1 MERLPGKLTGKK
13 KIITE
18 INILKLTERQK
29 KLLKNTFLDYQQ
41 TSAFLETPLIF
52 DKAQG
57 LYYWDSDG
65 KRYFDAIGG
74 IFVASLGHRHPR
86 IIEAL
91 KKQAD
96 IITFAPPLHGIANVT
111 LDFIEKLASVTPKD
125 LNYIKPYSGGSEST
139 ESAMKFVRQYF
150 KQTGHPG
157 KYKFVTRYFGYHG
170 STFGAMA
177 ASGTGKRKTKFE
189 PQMSGFLKV
198 PPPTYWRDRFSSWEE
213 CNRFSAQIFED
224 VIINEDPDTV
234 AGIMLEPIGNT
245 GGIITPTKEYLQI
258 IRDICDRYNIKLI
271 YDEIITGFGKTGS
284 MFAAQTFGVTP
295 DIICSGKGLSSGVL
309 PMGAMMACE
318 NMGDAFY
325 GKAEDEVQFAH
336 GNTFAGNPL
345 ACAVGIAVI
354 DEIVEKQLDKKAKS
368 LGDYLF
374 KELEKLKK
382 HGVIREVR
390 GKGILLGAEL
400 VKDTKTN
407 KPFPE
412 LGRALKKTAMQ
423 NGLIMRIDPNWFAVA
438 PALIAEKTDLD
449 EMVNLI
455 DKSLKQA
462 LDTVSK

>member
-1 MERLPGKLTGKK
+1 M
-13 KIITE
+13 
-18 INILKLTERQK
+18 KLTERQK

-111 LDFIEKLASVTPKD
+111 LDFIEKLGSVTPEN

-157 KYKFVTRYFGYHG
+157 KYKFITRYFGYHG

-224 VIINEDPDTV
+224 IIINEDPDTV

-258 IRDICDRYNIKLI
+258 IRDICDRYNVKLI

-309 PMGAMMACE
+309 PMGAMMARE
-318 NMGDAFY
+318 SMGDAFY
-325 GKAEDEVQFAH
+325 GKPEDEVQFAH

-345 ACAVGIAVI
+345 ACAVGIAVV

-368 LGDYLF
+368 LGDHLF
-374 KELEKLKK
+374 KKLEDLKK
-382 HGVIREVR
+382 YGVIREVR

-407 KPFPE
+407 KPFPQ
-412 LGRALKKTAMQ
+412 LGHALKKTALQ
-423 NGLIMRIDPNWFAVA
+423 NGLIMRIDPSWFAVA
-438 PALIAEKTDLD
+438 PALIAKESDLD
-449 EMVNLI
+449 EMVDLI

-462 LDTVSK
+462 LDMVSK